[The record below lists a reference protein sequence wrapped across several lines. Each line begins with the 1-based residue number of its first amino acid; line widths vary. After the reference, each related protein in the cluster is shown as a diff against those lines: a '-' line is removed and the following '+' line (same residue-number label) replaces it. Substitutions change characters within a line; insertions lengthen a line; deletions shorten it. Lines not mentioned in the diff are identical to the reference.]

1 MTCDNLCKKTTF
13 HTQQLGNIYTPPPT
27 EILATRLAQAY
38 TLLKYAE
45 CRPGDMFL
53 PFAADAYGVY
63 LY

>member
-1 MTCDNLCKKTTF
+1 MQKNDISYTTIR
-13 HTQQLGNIYTPPPT
+13 QYLYPPPT